1 RPSSENSHETA
12 SPGCNSSASLKVRS
26 RSYMYEIPCQVAQ
39 VDLVRSQLAGLAVVT
54 MRAMPPRLPSPP
66 PSEESG
72 EPLGD
77 GVVALACP
85 PSPPAGLVGSSEP
98 PPQAASSVP
107 SPGTSIPAPIAA
119 RRIWRRRSR
128 ACKIRSKPSLPE
140 AVCDMIPPT
149 SSADTPADRL
159 RVRPPTTCRN
169 ATRCDSCPL
178 SPRHARLRGSS
189 LLGADNHV
197 TRASRGNR

>member
-1 RPSSENSHETA
+1 MCRWMLDSTASALNGSPSWKVTPSRRFSRYSTPASEHSHETA
-12 SPGCNSSASLKVRS
+12 SPGSDSSASLKVRS

-98 PPQAASSVP
+98 PPQA
-107 SPGTSIPAPIAA
+107 
-119 RRIWRRRSR
+119 
-128 ACKIRSKPSLPE
+128 
-140 AVCDMIPPT
+140 
-149 SSADTPADRL
+149 
-159 RVRPPTTCRN
+159 
-169 ATRCDSCPL
+169 
-178 SPRHARLRGSS
+178 
-189 LLGADNHV
+189 
-197 TRASRGNR
+197 